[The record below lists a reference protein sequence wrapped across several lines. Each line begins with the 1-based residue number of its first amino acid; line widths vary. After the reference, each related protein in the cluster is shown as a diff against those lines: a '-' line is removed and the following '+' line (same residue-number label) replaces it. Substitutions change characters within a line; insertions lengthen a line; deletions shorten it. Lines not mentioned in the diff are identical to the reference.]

1 MDAPALSAFAAAAA
15 ALAATAVAVIQ
26 LYVGHRQSKAAL
38 VAAQAAAKNAE
49 STGRYKVAEFRQ
61 TWIDSVI
68 ETLSQYHA
76 LAMKQSPQSPASEKE
91 LIESMTLR
99 TKLELLLNPNE
110 PATVTLL
117 KVMDEISEIEPADRQ
132 AKNDELLQVARELLK
147 AEWVRIKEEL
157 K

>member
-1 MDAPALSAFAAAAA
+1 MDAPTISAFAASAAAAA
-15 ALAATAVAVIQ
+15 ATAVGLIQ

-38 VAAQAAAKNAE
+38 IAAKAAAKNAE

-61 TWIDSVI
+61 KWIDTVI
-68 ETLSQYHA
+68 ETLSLHHS
-76 LAMKQSPQSPASEKE
+76 LAMRHSASVPASPEETMKA
-91 LIESMTLR
+91 MTLR

-110 PATVTLL
+110 AATENLL
-117 KVMDEISEIEPADRQ
+117 KIMDEIPTADGADRQ
-132 AKNDELLQVARELLK
+132 AKNDAFLEIARNLLK